1 MKVQLFIT
9 CLSEQFFPGTLQHM
23 VEVLERVGVE
33 PVFPEEQTCCGQP
46 QYNTGFQSEARKM
59 ALQWMHVFGA
69 SDLPIVSPSGSCVAM
84 ILEHYPILFEEGSP
98 ERKLAEDLAGR
109 TFEFTQFLVNE
120 LKITDV
126 GASFPHRVA
135 YHASCHLLR
144 GVGARE
150 EPKTLLREVKGLELV
165 PLAEEDVC
173 CGFGGIFS
181 VVYPEVSR
189 AMMTHTVDNILSS
202 GAEVVVA
209 GDAGCLMNIGG
220 GLHKAGSPVRAMHI
234 IDILASGGEA

>member
-1 MKVQLFIT
+1 
-9 CLSEQFFPGTLQHM
+9 
-23 VEVLERVGVE
+23 
-33 PVFPEEQTCCGQP
+33 
-46 QYNTGFQSEARKM
+46 
-59 ALQWMHVFGA
+59 
-69 SDLPIVSPSGSCVAM
+69 
-84 ILEHYPILFEEGSP
+84 
-98 ERKLAEDLAGR
+98 
-109 TFEFTQFLVNE
+109 
-120 LKITDV
+120 
-126 GASFPHRVA
+126 
-135 YHASCHLLR
+135 
-144 GVGARE
+144 
-150 EPKTLLREVKGLELV
+150 VKGLELV

-189 AMMTHTVDNILSS
+189 AMMTHKVDNILSS